1 MLKPRLYLCLCCCMQ
16 LLLPS
21 PHPIH
26 TCCPHSLPLLL
37 YIFIIFIQPAVAFA
51 NIGELAVDVLVCTLK
66 AQLAARLDDENL
78 LACAGN
84 NAYSLQP
91 PGLLATA
98 LELYQVP
105 GGRLGACVPPDRA
118 ASPENSEQ
126 ALLG

>member
-1 MLKPRLYLCLCCCMQ
+1 V

-21 PHPIH
+21 PHP
-26 TCCPHSLPLLL
+26 TDGLPA
-37 YIFIIFIQPAVAFA
+37 FVAPCAANRQQPAVAFA

-66 AQLAARLDDENL
+66 AQLVARLEDENL

-91 PGLLATA
+91 AGLLATA

-105 GGRLGACVPPDRA
+105 GKRHI
-118 ASPENSEQ
+118 
-126 ALLG
+126 